1 MKRLAWVATI
11 ACLSISNTASALLAT
26 AETRIK
32 PPSASAREY
41 ALSLGVGTSPEYSGS
56 KNYKII
62 PLGSFSLKHGDYR
75 IDLNGL
81 NWTANVV
88 PSKIINLGPSLRYS
102 MGRGNDTG
110 NQQVDKLSEVD
121 KGLFAG
127 FYLSYSFY
135 KVVIPYDK
143 LSLRTNVLKDIN
155 GNNQGYTVNFGVNYS
170 TPLSKRVFIISGLS
184 ATYASSDYMQSFYGI
199 SAADSVN
206 SGISQYDAKPG
217 IKDAGVFLMTNYI
230 LNKSWS
236 TYILAKYTRLL
247 DDAKDS
253 SIVRETGT
261 ANQWFGGVAFS
272 YRF

>member
-1 MKRLAWVATI
+1 MERLVWIATI
-11 ACLSISNTASALLAT
+11 ACLTMCNTASALLTT

-32 PPSASAREY
+32 PPSATAWEY
-41 ALSLGVGTSPEYSGS
+41 ALSLGVGASPEYSGS
-56 KNYKII
+56 KNYKVI

-81 NWTANVV
+81 NWTANII
-88 PSKIINLGPSLRYS
+88 PSKIINFGPSLKYS
-102 MGRGNDTG
+102 MGRDNDTG

-121 KGLFAG
+121 KGLFGG

-135 KVVIPYDK
+135 KVAMPYDK

-170 TPLSKRVFIISGLS
+170 TPLTKKVFIISGVS
-184 ATYASSDYMQSFYGI
+184 ATYASSDYMQSFYGV
-199 SAADSVN
+199 SASNSIN
-206 SGISQYDAKPG
+206 SGITQYGAQSG
-217 IKDAGVFLMTNYI
+217 IKDVGVFLMTNYI
-230 LNKSWS
+230 LNESWS

-247 DDAKDS
+247 GDAKDS

-261 ANQWFGGVAFS
+261 SNQWFGGIAFS